1 MESIKCSTGYRPEL
15 RTLKFQFC
23 LPFGLISDILQ
34 IRIWGVSPM
43 LSPFPLL
50 PLPPLPPKIIFHII
64 LAVLYTFLMVL
75 TRRICL
81 TIRSVLHR

>member
-34 IRIWGVSPM
+34 IRM

-50 PLPPLPPKIIFHII
+50 PLPPLLPKIIFHI
-64 LAVLYTFLMVL
+64 LHAVLLTFLMVL

-81 TIRSVLHR
+81 TIRSVLHW